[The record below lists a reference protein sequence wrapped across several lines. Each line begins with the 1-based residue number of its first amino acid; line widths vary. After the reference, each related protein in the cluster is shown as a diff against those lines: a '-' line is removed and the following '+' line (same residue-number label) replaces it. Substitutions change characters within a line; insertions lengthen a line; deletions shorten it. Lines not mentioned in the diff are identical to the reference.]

1 MGSVSVGVAG
11 ASKAATNAD
20 DVLQSGRKGELTHLA
35 AEGLLMT
42 VPFRSTTIRLR

>member
-1 MGSVSVGVAG
+1 M
-11 ASKAATNAD
+11 
-20 DVLQSGRKGELTHLA
+20 LMMYCGRVERAITDHLA